1 MICLASLK
9 RSSLSCS
16 CGVVSDGRSGLTC
29 VCPRVVSQGRC
40 WTSTRRCCRPSKEWT
55 HRNRRSRP
63 PSASPA
69 APYTSWP
76 YVCFTQ
82 SIWDATT
89 LTHFNQDHK
98 FYMIIEQ
105 NITDRTIPRMNVF
118 DIFTLCFVKFTVS
131 LVQQEEVDAGA
142 IVVQEA
148 VPILVTDTEDSLSE
162 RIREA
167 EHRAF
172 PAALELVASGG
183 VKLRDDGRV
192 VWSQSVQG

>member
-1 MICLASLK
+1 M
-9 RSSLSCS
+9 
-16 CGVVSDGRSGLTC
+16 
-29 VCPRVVSQGRC
+29 
-40 WTSTRRCCRPSKEWT
+40 
-55 HRNRRSRP
+55 
-63 PSASPA
+63 
-69 APYTSWP
+69 
-76 YVCFTQ
+76 
-82 SIWDATT
+82 
-89 LTHFNQDHK
+89 
-98 FYMIIEQ
+98 
-105 NITDRTIPRMNVF
+105 
-118 DIFTLCFVKFTVS
+118 
-131 LVQQEEVDAGA
+131 DAGA

>member
-1 MICLASLK
+1 
-9 RSSLSCS
+9 
-16 CGVVSDGRSGLTC
+16 
-29 VCPRVVSQGRC
+29 
-40 WTSTRRCCRPSKEWT
+40 
-55 HRNRRSRP
+55 
-63 PSASPA
+63 
-69 APYTSWP
+69 
-76 YVCFTQ
+76 
-82 SIWDATT
+82 
-89 LTHFNQDHK
+89 
-98 FYMIIEQ
+98 
-105 NITDRTIPRMNVF
+105 MNVF

-192 VWSQSVQG
+192 VWSQSAQG